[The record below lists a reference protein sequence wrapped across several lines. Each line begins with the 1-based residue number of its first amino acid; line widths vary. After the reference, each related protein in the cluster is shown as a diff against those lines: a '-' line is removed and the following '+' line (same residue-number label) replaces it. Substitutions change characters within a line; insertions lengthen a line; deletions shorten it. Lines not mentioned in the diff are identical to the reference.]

1 MVVFA
6 GSAQPRGAFHMTMDA
21 NDALETARV
30 FPCATL
36 FAAHT
41 DGWVPF
47 KQSAERLAAAF
58 ASLGVGHRLAAP
70 EPGRPVAFVL

>member
-6 GSAQPRGAFHMTMDA
+6 GSAQPRGAVHMTMDA

-30 FPCATL
+30 FPGATL

-47 KQSAERLAAAF
+47 KESAERLAAAF
-58 ASLGVGHRLAAP
+58 ASLGAGHRLAAP
-70 EPGRPVAFVL
+70 EPGRPVAFTL

>member
-1 MVVFA
+1 
-6 GSAQPRGAFHMTMDA
+6 MTMDA

-30 FPCATL
+30 FPDATL

-41 DGWVPF
+41 DGRMPF

-58 ASLGVGHRLAAP
+58 ASLGVGHRPAAP
-70 EPGRPVAFVL
+70 EPGRPVAFAL